1 MTQVTAPQLLSYY
14 IEFSPQKTY
23 QICKHGYKKENA
35 LEIM

>member
-35 LEIM
+35 LEIL